1 MQVQTDT
8 LSSADPLTDLKRLF
22 SNKKLSYS
30 MMKFCSKQNQW
41 KIYRYVRLRKIKK
54 YHFVVRLIHI
64 DKTIFMSKYQQRQQ
78 SK

>member
-1 MQVQTDT
+1 
-8 LSSADPLTDLKRLF
+8 
-22 SNKKLSYS
+22 
-30 MMKFCSKQNQW
+30 MKYCSKQNQW